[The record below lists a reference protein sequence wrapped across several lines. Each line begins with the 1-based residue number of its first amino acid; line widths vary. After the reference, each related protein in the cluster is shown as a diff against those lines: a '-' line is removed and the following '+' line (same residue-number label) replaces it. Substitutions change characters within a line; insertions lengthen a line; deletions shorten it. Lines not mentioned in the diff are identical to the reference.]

1 MEYKQSL
8 NSIAVEAHDNARD
21 HGFYD
26 DIDAAIGYLG
36 QHDQPAL
43 TAIVKRDFV
52 LAQLSKV
59 DSEVGEA
66 VQAIQRHDI
75 NSSELEEELA
85 DVIIRVADL
94 AGFLDVNLGRA
105 VHRKMA
111 VNRSRPRKHGKIC

>member
-8 NSIAVEAHDNARD
+8 NEIVIEAHDIART

-26 DIDAAIGYLG
+26 DINAVTGYLK
-36 QHDQPAL
+36 QHDQSA
-43 TAIVKRDFV
+43 AAFIAKRDFV

>member
-1 MEYKQSL
+1 MQYNKSL
-8 NSIAVEAHDNARD
+8 NSIVLEAHENALN

-26 DIDAAIGYLG
+26 DIDAALG
-36 QHDQPAL
+36 FIRKNDQPAL
-43 TAIVKRDFV
+43 AAIVERDFV

-59 DSEVGEA
+59 ASEVGEA
-66 VQAIQRHDI
+66 VQAVQRHDI
-75 NSSELEEELA
+75 NSAELEEELA

-94 AGFLDVNLGRA
+94 AGFLGVDLGRA

>member
-8 NSIAVEAHDNARD
+8 NSIVVEAHDNARY

-26 DIDAAIGYLG
+26 DIDAALGYLDR
-36 QHDQPAL
+36 HDQPAL
-43 TAIVKRDFV
+43 AAIAKRDFV
-52 LAQLSKV
+52 LAQLAKV
-59 DSEVGEA
+59 ASEVGEA

-75 NSSELEEELA
+75 NSAELETELA
-85 DVIIRVADL
+85 DIVIRVADL

>member
-1 MEYKQSL
+1 MEYRKNL
-8 NSIAVEAHDNARD
+8 NEIVAEAHDTART

-26 DIDAAIGYLG
+26 DIDASLGYLR

-43 TAIVKRDFV
+43 IAIVKRDFV

-94 AGFLDVNLGRA
+94 AGFMDVNLGRA

-111 VNRSRPRKHGKIC
+111 VNRSRPQKHGKIC